1 MKIRII
7 LTVLFA
13 VFVSACSAPP
23 PVTGTFTT
31 KDGQIRVHPDGRFEI
46 IVEPRTSK

>member
-7 LTVLFA
+7 LTALLL
-13 VFVSACSAPP
+13 FVSACTTPP
-23 PVTGTFTT
+23 PVSGTFTT

-46 IVEPRTSK
+46 IVEPRSSK